1 MSERIPMEVL
11 AAFELER
18 LLHRAAAERFER
30 VRCGWV
36 AANGSLPSVW
46 DASRL
51 QVEPDLRAPSVDE
64 AIELAELPAR
74 WFGELRHRQIYVAGT
89 DEGRELAFS
98 LAHRGWHVSELWLM
112 VRREPPRR
120 VPPAA
125 ARIDGEP
132 LRRLKGRLGVE
143 QGLDPASVPE
153 FDRYDALRAR
163 VGARLTHAGVANGTA
178 VALADL
184 YLRGDIAVIEDV
196 ATLRRFRGRGYGSAA
211 VLSATAAAFRVS
223 ARAVYLF
230 AAPKVARGFYERL
243 GFERIFTT
251 YDCLRAPE
259 GEHGQWRE

>member
-1 MSERIPMEVL
+1 MEVL

-36 AANGSLPSVW
+36 AANGALPSVW

-51 QVEPDLRAPSVDE
+51 QVEPDAPAPTLDE
-64 AIELAELPAR
+64 AVELAELPAR
-74 WFGELRHRQIYVAGT
+74 WYPELRHRQIYVAGT
-89 DEGRELAFS
+89 AEGRELAFS
-98 LAHRGWHVSELWLM
+98 LARRDWHVNELWLM
-112 VRREPPRR
+112 VSRQPPRR
-120 VPPAA
+120 VPPGA
-125 ARIDGEP
+125 ARIDGP
-132 LRRLKGRLGVE
+132 QMRRLKGRLGVE
-143 QGLDPASVPE
+143 QGLEPDNVAE

-196 ATLRRFRGRGYGSAA
+196 ATLRRFRGRGHGSAA

-230 AAPKVARGFYERL
+230 AAPEVAQGFYEPL
-243 GFERIFTT
+243 GFERIFTA
-251 YDCLRAPE
+251 YDCQRAPE